1 MLSGVAFGATEGA
14 DVDYGREWSPYV
26 TLRGGWL
33 FGRRSGSYDFAEDR
47 VDGNLPA
54 WDCKKSI
61 GSALSGSCEWGVRC
75 WDERLLIGLELGYFT
90 WKSRI
95 SIDFDRVNA
104 GGGRYI
110 FKGTS
115 NETGRNLF
123 CACNVALRH
132 FLNEKTFLYGGVG
145 AGLAR
150 TEQVWE
156 HKYTCVFPMALP
168 DEMNNK
174 KNVKKWRFL
183 AQTFAG
189 IGFYLNDNWPLNV
202 GYRLRYVPSDF
213 CEGFDD
219 PYYEWFWKS
228 KQNLSHAAEVGLTYQ
243 F

>member
-1 MLSGVAFGATEGA
+1 M
-14 DVDYGREWSPYV
+14 
-26 TLRGGWL
+26 
-33 FGRRSGSYDFAEDR
+33 
-47 VDGNLPA
+47 
-54 WDCKKSI
+54 
-61 GSALSGSCEWGVRC
+61 
-75 WDERLLIGLELGYFT
+75 
-90 WKSRI
+90 
-95 SIDFDRVNA
+95 NA

-145 AGLAR
+145 SSLTR

-156 HKYTCVFPMALP
+156 HEYTSVFPMAFS

-183 AQTFAG
+183 AQTFVG
-189 IGFYLNDNWPLNV
+189 IGFYLNDNCSLNV

-213 CEGFDD
+213 CEDFDD
-219 PYYEWFWKS
+219 PYYEWFGKS